1 MVLGVLSVVL
11 LCFRIVL
18 RRLVC
23 RYGSMV
29 LVVVLSGWGSRSMG
43 HVRKPPM
50 KGRGGVRVGVRDVRE
65 DVAIDISA
73 GTRIRRVIM
82 GDACV
87 GFDLS
92 YMGD

>member
-29 LVVVLSGWGSRSMG
+29 LMVVLSGWGSRSMG

-50 KGRGGVRVGVRDVRE
+50 KGGGVRVGVRDVRE
-65 DVAIDISA
+65 DFAIDNSA

-87 GFDLS
+87 RFDLS